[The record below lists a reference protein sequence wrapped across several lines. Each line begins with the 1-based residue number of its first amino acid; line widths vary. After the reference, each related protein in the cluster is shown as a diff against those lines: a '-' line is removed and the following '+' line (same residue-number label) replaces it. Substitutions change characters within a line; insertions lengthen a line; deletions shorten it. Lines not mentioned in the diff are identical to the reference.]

1 MKTFTSPEHFTFT
14 NHFNQS
20 LLKSR
25 ITMMNKRKSSWK
37 AVGKYGLFI
46 AAIWVCAAFT
56 KPYREEVKTTL
67 IEKIPVL
74 GEVLE
79 PPVSKLPPL
88 KDFVLEMKSEP
99 SSKTKYVHF
108 KEGKLYWVITPKVTL
123 KDLSMIQREF
133 EKVGCAFIVKQL
145 KLNALGYYISEIK
158 VGTSLPNGGGRSS
171 TDLIKSINKPFDSFG
186 GWLSVKDASCGIS
199 AISYDTLFE
208 KVVQKDQH
216 LLDEWLKKHEK
227 EHIKA
232 NNSEAYEE
240 QTQNFRRNFHKS
252 PLRVPNGLKE
262 FQQEELQFL
271 AESGARNGVYFKD
284 GNLRLDPFY
293 ITAEIFVDEKES
305 DLEQIQQLDVKDISA
320 ILISLVY
327 TDSSRKHLTRTVA
340 IFTKNN
346 QQLP

>member
-1 MKTFTSPEHFTFT
+1 MKTLTSPEHFTFT

-37 AVGKYGLFI
+37 AFGKYGLFI
-46 AAIWVCAAFT
+46 ASIWVSAAFT

-79 PPVSKLPPL
+79 TPVSKLTPL
-88 KDFVLEMKSEP
+88 KDFVLEAKREP

-108 KEGKLYWVITPKVTL
+108 NEGKLYWVITPKVTL
-123 KDLSMIQREF
+123 KDLSMIQNEF
-133 EKVGCAFIVKQL
+133 EKVGCTFVVKQL

-158 VGTSLPNGGGRSS
+158 VGTSLPKGGGRSS
-171 TDLIKSINKPFDSFG
+171 SGLIKSVNKPFDSFG
-186 GWLSVKDASCGIS
+186 GWLSVKNASCGIS
-199 AISYDTLFE
+199 SISYDTLFK
-208 KVVQKDQH
+208 KVVEKDQH
-216 LLDEWLKKHEK
+216 LLSEWLKKHEK
-227 EHIKA
+227 EHSKA
-232 NNSEAYEE
+232 NKSEAYDE
-240 QTQNFRRNFHKS
+240 QTQNFRENFYKS
-252 PLRVPNGLKE
+252 PLRALNGLKE
-262 FQQEELQFL
+262 LQQEELQFL
-271 AESGARNGVYFKD
+271 AESGARNGVYFED

-305 DLEQIQQLDVKDISA
+305 NLGQIQQLEVKDISA
-320 ILISLVY
+320 ILISAVY

-340 IFTKNN
+340 VFTKNN